1 MGIRAAWAA
10 PLAALG
16 FAAPAH
22 ADASLAQP
30 FASVACPASVGAG
43 VDCYSGRDAG
53 GAWVLAAVP
62 RAWNRT
68 LVVHAHGGPSL
79 GVPKPEESVEDLDRF
94 AVMVRSGYAWV
105 GSSYRRGGYGVRMA
119 AADTDAARQ
128 LFWERFGR
136 PKTTIL
142 HGQSYGGNVAAKL
155 AETGALDDEGRVVY
169 DGVLVT
175 NGVLAGGTRAYQFR
189 ADLRAVYQ
197 FYCRNHP
204 RPDEAQY
211 PVWQG
216 LPAGATMT
224 AADLRARV
232 DACTGVDRPAA
243 ARTPQ
248 QAAALRDILAATG
261 IAEKQLVR
269 HMTWATFTMQDLV
282 MKRLDGRNPF
292 DNTARRYR
300 GTSDDKALNA
310 GVVRFGADPV
320 AVARLSY
327 DAELSGHIVV
337 PTLTL
342 KAVGDPVIPY
352 TQDLDYGAVVTAA
365 GRTELLR
372 QVFTDEP
379 DHSRMSDAHYMT
391 ALTALEAWIEGAR
404 PSSADDLAARCRT
417 FAALGPC
424 RLLPGQPS
432 APGAT
437 GSGAPGYR

>member
-1 MGIRAAWAA
+1 MQLRMVGAVA
-10 PLAALG
+10 LAVLG
-16 FAAPAH
+16 FAAPVSA
-22 ADASLAQP
+22 APSPAQP
-30 FASVACPASVGAG
+30 FATVPCPPSVGAG
-43 VDCYSGRDAG
+43 VDCFSGRDG
-53 GAWVLAAVP
+53 NGAWVLAAVP
-62 RAWNRT
+62 RVWNGT

-136 PKTTIL
+136 PKRTIL

-155 AETGALDDEGRVVY
+155 AETGALDDEGRVIY
-169 DGVLVT
+169 DGVLIT
-175 NGVLAGGTRAYQFR
+175 DGVLAGGTRAYQFR

-204 RPDEAQY
+204 RTDEPQY

-224 AADLRARV
+224 AADLRARI
-232 DACTGVDRPAA
+232 DSCTGVERPTGQ
-243 ARTPQ
+243 RTPQ
-248 QAAALRDILAATG
+248 QAAALRNILAATG

-292 DNTARRYR
+292 DNVRRR
-300 GTSDDKALNA
+300 FQGTGDDMALNV
-310 GVVRFGADPV
+310 GVVRFSADPA

-327 DAELSGHIVV
+327 DAELSGRIVV

-342 KAVGDPVIPY
+342 KAIGDPVISY
-352 TQDLDYGAVVTAA
+352 TQDLDYGTVVAAA
-365 GRTELLR
+365 GRTDLLR

-391 ALTALEAWIEGAR
+391 ALTALEAWIASG
-404 PSSADDLAARCRT
+404 SAPNAADIATRCRDLS
-417 FAALGPC
+417 ALGPC
-424 RLLPGQPS
+424 RLLPQ
-432 APGAT
+432 APGL
-437 GSGAPGYR
+437 P